1 MILDG
6 YYLDVL
12 PDGSIILDPEIKP
25 GLLQVLAG
33 DEFVV
38 IITTATIVTITN
50 SIPTTMRTVFILSIK
65 RKKLNFYFHNFLII

>member
-38 IITTATIVTITN
+38 KIRDNNRIV
-50 SIPTTMRTVFILSIK
+50 LA
-65 RKKLNFYFHNFLII
+65 KKGRNANDN